1 MEFLK
6 AHGTGNDFVV
16 LVDLDDHLEVSP
28 VLVRALCD
36 RRRGIGADG
45 VIRIGGPRSGAAAFM
60 DYRNA
65 DGSTVEMCGNGVRVV
80 AKLLVD
86 HELAAPDPSSTVR
99 IATRAG
105 VRPVT
110 VRRGADGRVSE
121 VTVDMGVPEFDPPGV
136 PFVPEQ
142 AVAAVPG
149 PRHRLGLDGQLLHL
163 DAVSMGNPHA
173 VLRAPDV
180 GRAPVGE
187 LGPRLER
194 HPSFP
199 EGVNVGF
206 AEVAGPERIRLR
218 VWERGVGETAACG
231 TGACAA
237 VVALQATGEVGEQVA
252 VDLPGGRLTVSH
264 RTGGSVLMTG
274 PAVEVAGGR
283 LTTAWLEAA
292 QRGELEAAS

>member
-16 LVDLDDHLEVSP
+16 LIDLDDRLEVAP

-45 VIRIGGPRSGAAAFM
+45 VIRIGGPQQGAPAFM

-65 DGSTVEMCGNGVRVV
+65 DGSAVQMCGNGVRVV

-86 HELAAPDPSSTVR
+86 HALVTPDASSRLR

-105 VRPVT
+105 VRTVT
-110 VRRGADGRVSE
+110 VHRGPDGRVAE
-121 VTVDMGVPEFDPPGV
+121 VVVDMGVAGLDPVRV
-136 PFVPEQ
+136 PFVPDQPVLAEQ
-142 AVAAVPG
+142 G
-149 PRHRLGLDGQLLHL
+149 TRHRLEVDGRVLELTP
-163 DAVSMGNPHA
+163 VSMGNPHA
-173 VLRAPDV
+173 VLRTDDLR
-180 GRAPVGE
+180 RAPVAE
-187 LGPRLER
+187 LGTRLQHHR
-194 HPSFP
+194 GFP

-206 AEVAGPERIRLR
+206 AELAGPDRIRLR

-237 VVALQATGEVGEQVA
+237 VVALQEAGEVGEQVA
-252 VDLPGGRLTVSH
+252 VDLPGGRLTVS
-264 RTGGSVLMTG
+264 RRAGSPVMMTG
-274 PAVEVAGGR
+274 PAVEVAAGR
-283 LTTAWLEAA
+283 LSTAWLEAA
-292 QRGELEAAS
+292 GRGELEAGS